1 MTWLKATQGCV
12 GLDIYGHFD
21 QHVREIVMKRAL
33 LVAMSTAVCIFPA
46 WGQPAPAKAPEDECV
61 LLWKNFDQDDDGIL
75 SEAEA
80 ARLKAVLA
88 IIDTNKD
95 GLVGKDEFIAACR
108 KGILKDVKK

>member
-1 MTWLKATQGCV
+1 
-12 GLDIYGHFD
+12 
-21 QHVREIVMKRAL
+21 MKRAL
-33 LVAMSTAVCIFPA
+33 VVAMFTAGCIFPA

-61 LLWKNFDQDDDGIL
+61 LLWKNFDQDDDDIL

-80 ARLKAVLA
+80 VRLKAVLA

-108 KGILKDVKK
+108 KGILKDMKK

>member
-1 MTWLKATQGCV
+1 M
-12 GLDIYGHFD
+12 
-21 QHVREIVMKRAL
+21 REIVMKRTWLA
-33 LVAMSTAVCIFPA
+33 AIFTAVCIFPA
-46 WGQPAPAKAPEDECV
+46 WGQTAPAKGTEDECET
-61 LLWKNFDQDDDGIL
+61 LWKDFDQDDDDIL

-108 KGILKDVKK
+108 KGVLKGMNK

>member
-1 MTWLKATQGCV
+1 MKRTWLAAMLT
-12 GLDIYGHFD
+12 
-21 QHVREIVMKRAL
+21 AL
-33 LVAMSTAVCIFPA
+33 CIFPA
-46 WGQPAPAKAPEDECV
+46 WGQTAPAKGTEDECET
-61 LLWKNFDQDDDGIL
+61 LWKDFDQDDDDIL

-108 KGILKDVKK
+108 KGVLKGMKK